1 MATEI
6 VVPRLGWSMEEGV
19 FGQWLHEPGTLIQP
33 GDLLYVLEGEKAAQ
47 DIESFD
53 GGVLHVP
60 DQAPGPGETVRVG
73 QILGYLLAAGE
84 DPPEPSPAVLSA
96 DVLALPEVPVGDPVI
111 PLADTVAGSASGGSL
126 PLISPR
132 ARRIAA
138 ELGIAW
144 VGLTGT
150 GSRGRIREQDILAAA
165 GQLAPGGPVESDIP
179 GELKP
184 TSRVRRTIARRL
196 LESIQHTVPVTLVTR
211 VDATE
216 MVRFRNEARERAVT
230 DGDIV
235 PTYTDILARVVA
247 ESLVE
252 YPDLHSQWRG
262 QMLFVPKHVNLAFAV
277 DSEQGLLAPVIHDVG
292 SRSLAEIATESASLV
307 EQVRAGSLR
316 EDALQGATFTITNL
330 GMFGVEAF
338 TPIISLPQCATLGVG
353 QIKQEAVVV
362 DGEVVVRDQL
372 TLSLTFDHR
381 VVDGAP
387 AARFLA
393 RIRSGITGWSLA
405 E

>member
-53 GGVLHVP
+53 GGILHVP
-60 DQAPGPGETVRVG
+60 DQAPGPGETVQVG
-73 QILGYLLAAGE
+73 QLLGYLLAAGE
-84 DPPEPSPAVLSA
+84 EPPAPPPPGQPA
-96 DVLALPEVPVGDPVI
+96 DVLVLPEVPVSD
-111 PLADTVAGSASGGSL
+111 PLAPETSVAASFVGGGSQ

-138 ELGIAW
+138 ELGIEW

-150 GSRGRIREQDILAAA
+150 GSSGRIREQDILAAA
-165 GQLAPGGPVESDIP
+165 GQLVPGGPLDPDIP

-196 LESIQHTVPVTLVTR
+196 LESIQQAVPVTLMTR

-216 MVRFRNEARERAVT
+216 IVRFRNEVRERAGT

-235 PTYTDILARVVA
+235 PTYTDILAMVVA
-247 ESLVE
+247 DSLVE

-262 QMLFVPKHVNLAFAV
+262 QMLFVPRKINVAFAV

-292 SRSLAEIATESASLV
+292 SRTLAEIAAETASLV

-330 GMFGVEAF
+330 GMFGVDAF

-362 DGEVVVRDQL
+362 DGEVIVRDQL

>member
-60 DQAPGPGETVRVG
+60 DQAPAPGETVRVG
-73 QILGYLLAAGE
+73 QLLGYLLAEGE
-84 DPPEPSPAVLSA
+84 EPPEPSPDVLSA
-96 DVLALPEVPVGDPVI
+96 DVMALPEVPGGDPVASV
-111 PLADTVAGSASGGSL
+111 ADTLGGSDPGKSQ

-138 ELGIAW
+138 ELGIEW
-144 VGLTGT
+144 VGLSGT
-150 GSRGRIREQDILAAA
+150 GSSGRIREQDILAAA
-165 GQLAPGGPVESDIP
+165 GQLAPGGSAETDIP
-179 GELKP
+179 GESKP

-196 LESIQHTVPVTLVTR
+196 QESVQQTVPVTLMAR

-216 MVRFRNEARERAVT
+216 IVRYRKEIREQVEADT
-230 DGDIV
+230 TTV
-235 PTYTDILARVVA
+235 PTYTDLLIKIVA
-247 ESLVE
+247 ESLTE
-252 YPDLHSQWRG
+252 YPDLHSQWRV
-262 QMLFVPKHVNLAFAV
+262 QMVFVPSHVNVAFAV
-277 DSEQGLLAPVIHDVG
+277 DTPQGLLAPVLQDAA
-292 SRSLAEIATESASLV
+292 SKSLDEIAMESASLIT
-307 EQVRAGSLR
+307 QVRDGSLR

-330 GMFGVEAF
+330 GMFGVDAF
-338 TPIISLPQCATLGVG
+338 TPIISVPQCATLGVG

-362 DGEVVVRDQL
+362 EGEVVVRDQL

-393 RIRSGITGWSLA
+393 RIRSGISGWSPTG
-405 E
+405 